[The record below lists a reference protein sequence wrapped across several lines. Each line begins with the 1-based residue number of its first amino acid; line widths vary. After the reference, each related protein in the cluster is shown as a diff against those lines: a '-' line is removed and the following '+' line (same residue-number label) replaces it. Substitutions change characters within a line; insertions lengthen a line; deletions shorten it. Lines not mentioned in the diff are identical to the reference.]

1 MQNLQ
6 KTEKMMTDL
15 TLYIGN
21 KNYSSWSLRPWLA
34 LKAAGI
40 PFTEQLSRF
49 DESTGHAHFIEFSPT
64 KKVPALVI
72 KQDGKEPVTIPESLA
87 ILETIADLY
96 PEKNLWPQDQLL
108 RAQARALASE
118 MHAGFMGIRSECP
131 MNLRREVKAIELS
144 DAVRKDVKRIEQIWS
159 KCLEQSGGPFL
170 FGHFTIADAMFAPV
184 VNRLEIYALSNHP
197 AISAYSRAMKD
208 LLAWQEWVTE
218 ALKEPWIVEEDEA

>member
-1 MQNLQ
+1 
-6 KTEKMMTDL
+6 MTDL

-21 KNYSSWSLRPWLA
+21 KNYSSWSLRPWIA
-34 LKAAGI
+34 LKAANI
-40 PFTEQLSRF
+40 PFTEKLSRF

-72 KQDGKEPVTIPESLA
+72 EQNGAPTVTIPESLA

-96 PEKNLWPQDQLL
+96 PDRKLWPEDQLL

-118 MHAGFMGIRSECP
+118 MHAGFMGLRSECP
-131 MNLRREVKAIELS
+131 MNMRRTIKALEVS
-144 DAVRKDVKRIEQIWS
+144 GAVTKDVKRIEQIWS
-159 KCLEQSGGPFL
+159 SCLEQSGGPFL

-184 VNRLEIYALSNHP
+184 VNRLEIYELSNHP
-197 AISAYSRAMKD
+197 AVLAYSNAMKG
-208 LLAWQEWVTE
+208 LPAWQEWLTE